1 MSREVKEYFEQ
12 VSPQWDALRQGF
24 YGPEIRDAVLA
35 AARILP
41 EHIVLD
47 VGAGTGF
54 LTEGA
59 AQQANRVIALDFSE
73 SMLSEA
79 RTRLGKNVEFKIGD
93 AEHIPLPDASVDRVI
108 GNMVLHHCP
117 HPDLAVREMRRVLVP
132 RGRVVLSDLQEHNYE
147 SLRKEHA
154 DLWMGFEMAKVR
166 IFLENADLENVSV
179 QPLSSCCSETKESG
193 QIKIPMFLAMGQKH
207 SRPE

>member
-12 VSPQWDALRQGF
+12 VSSQWDALRQGF
-24 YGPEIRDAVLA
+24 YGEEVRDAVLA

-41 EHIVLD
+41 ENTVLD

-59 AQQANRVIALDFSE
+59 ARRARRVIALDSSE

-79 RTRLGKNVEFKIGD
+79 RAKVGNNVEFRIGD
-93 AEHIPLPDASVDRVI
+93 AEHIPLPDASVDCVI

-117 HPDLAVREMRRVLVP
+117 HPELAVREMGRVLVP
-132 RGRVVLSDLQEHNYE
+132 GGRFVLSDLQEHEYE
-147 SLRKEHA
+147 SLRKDHA
-154 DLWMGFEMAKVR
+154 DLWMGFNMDHVR
-166 IFLENADLENVSV
+166 DFLEKAHLEQIRVE
-179 QPLSSCCSETKESG
+179 PLSSCCSESKENR
-193 QIKIPMFLAMGQKH
+193 QIKIPMFLATSQKPQ
-207 SRPE
+207 RE